1 MAKVQNRRKGGRR
14 VQQAIPEAELPQRM
28 NYIILI
34 TGVITVLVGF
44 LVMSAGDAVSS
55 LSVTVAPLILFIG
68 YCVII
73 PLGIIYKQKKPAGEA
88 AE

>member
-1 MAKVQNRRKGGRR
+1 MAKVQNKRKGGRR
-14 VQQAIPEAELPQRM
+14 TPQAIPEAELPQRT

-44 LVMSAGDAVSS
+44 MVMSAGDAVSA
-55 LSVTVAPLILFIG
+55 LSVTIAPLILFIG

-73 PLGIIYKQKKPAGEA
+73 PIGIIYRKKKPA
-88 AE
+88 AEQAE

>member
-1 MAKVQNRRKGGRR
+1 MAKVQNKRRSGRR
-14 VQQAIPEAELPQRM
+14 TPQAIPEAELPQRV

-44 LVMSAGDAVSS
+44 IVMSAGDAVSS
-55 LSVTVAPLILFIG
+55 LSVTVAPVILFIG

-73 PLGIIYKQKKPAGEA
+73 PLGIIYKKKKPA
-88 AE
+88 AEQAG

>member
-1 MAKVQNRRKGGRR
+1 MAKVQNKRKSGRR
-14 VQQAIPEAELPQRM
+14 TQLAVPEAELPQRM

-34 TGVITVLVGF
+34 IGVITVLVGF

-73 PLGIIYKQKKPAGEA
+73 PLGIIYRKKKPAGEQ